1 MIGKFILNMLAEE
14 EEEEEEEEVNNKLS
28 KILSSFS

>member
-1 MIGKFILNMLAEE
+1 MIGKFVLNML